1 MNTYRITRIVEGP
14 VRPQQ
19 KEFRMNRTWKSLSLS
34 AVAAM
39 MVAAPMALAISPAHA
54 DEGDAV
60 TFRLDSM
67 KGANATGE
75 ATLTPTDDG
84 GLMVEI
90 MAKDMIP
97 NSPHAQHIHGDTTGA
112 MFNCPAPS
120 ADKDGNG
127 FISIEEGLPA
137 YGDIHISLTTTGDT
151 TKASG
156 LAVDRMPMADAEGNL
171 SYKRTLTAAELPA
184 GTLENLTN
192 LHIVQHGVDAND
204 NGKYDLEGLGE
215 STFAKSLGVAGI
227 PAEATDSAT
236 CGMIMPSGGVETGGE
251 APTAPNGGLL
261 AAGGVLI
268 LGGAAAAISRR
279 GTATR
284 S

>member
-1 MNTYRITRIVEGP
+1 
-14 VRPQQ
+14 
-19 KEFRMNRTWKSLSLS
+19 MNRTWKSLSLS
-34 AVAAM
+34 AVAAIA
-39 MVAAPMALAISPAHA
+39 VAAPMALAISPAHA
-54 DEGDAV
+54 DSGDAV

-84 GLMVEI
+84 GLVVEI
-90 MAKDMIP
+90 TAKDMVP
-97 NSPHAQHIHGDTTGA
+97 NSPHAQHIHGDTSGA
-112 MFNCPAPS
+112 MKHCPAPS

-127 FISIEEGLPA
+127 FISIEEGFPD

-156 LAVDRMPMADAEGNL
+156 LAVDRMPMADAQGNL
-171 SYKRTLTAAELPA
+171 SYKRTLTAAELPN

-192 LHIVQHGVDAND
+192 LHVVQHGVDANNND
-204 NGKYDLEGLGE
+204 KYDMEGLGE
-215 STFAKSLGVAGI
+215 STFAKSLGVDGI

-236 CGMIMPSGGVETGGE
+236 CGMIMPSGAVETGGQ

-261 AAGGVLI
+261 AAGGVL
-268 LGGAAAAISRR
+268 LAGGGAIAISRR
-279 GTATR
+279 RSATV
-284 S
+284 SKN

>member
-1 MNTYRITRIVEGP
+1 
-14 VRPQQ
+14 
-19 KEFRMNRTWKSLSLS
+19 MNRTWKSITASAAISL
-34 AVAAM
+34 AVAA
-39 MVAAPMALAISPAHA
+39 PLALSTSFASA
-54 DEGDAV
+54 DDATDKTV
-60 TFRLDSM
+60 MLRLDSM

-75 ATLTPTDDG
+75 ASLTPTSDG
-84 GLMVEI
+84 GLVVEVTATNMV
-90 MAKDMIP
+90 P

-112 MFNCPAPS
+112 MFHCPAPS
-120 ADKDGNG
+120 ADTDGNG
-127 FISIEEGLPA
+127 FISIEEGLPD

-156 LAVDRMPMADAEGNL
+156 LAVDRMPTADAQGNL

-204 NGKYDLEGLGE
+204 NGKYDMEGLGE

-236 CGMIMPSGGVETGGE
+236 CGMIMPTGAVETGGE
-251 APTAPNGGLL
+251 APTAINGGLV
-261 AAGGVLI
+261 AAGAVLAV
-268 LGGAAAAISRR
+268 GGAGVVISRR
-279 GTATR
+279 RSATVTR
-284 S
+284 R